1 MVFAT
6 FALKTSEN
14 PQTGSGTVLYPT
26 TQHNYMPQS
35 RYRCGTVH
43 IFVNTRVEIS
53 HPIIRTAALPAHQH
67 ARYNLSSTHRTPS
80 AGHTYFIMPRPNAR
94 NLLVT
99 FDAFGTL
106 FKPRLP
112 VPLQYIAVAE
122 EYGITGLTEK
132 QVNSSF
138 KEGRCVRIFR
148 DPVAYRPC
156 WLSS

>member
-1 MVFAT
+1 
-6 FALKTSEN
+6 
-14 PQTGSGTVLYPT
+14 
-26 TQHNYMPQS
+26 
-35 RYRCGTVH
+35 
-43 IFVNTRVEIS
+43 
-53 HPIIRTAALPAHQH
+53 
-67 ARYNLSSTHRTPS
+67 
-80 AGHTYFIMPRPNAR
+80 MPRLNTR

-122 EYGITGLTEK
+122 EHGITGLTEK

-138 KEGRCVRIFR
+138 KEGRCVRIPC

-156 WLSS
+156 WLLHGVWGGGLFAYSNPTYPRLI